1 MQNPHLSE
9 ANSTKAAVT
18 GADSGTFSR
27 IVFILVFGCVVGAV
41 SSLASIGFITVID
54 WLNDILLVSPRSRM
68 IAGDSPWVV
77 FATIAVPAIGGLI
90 VGIIVLFIADKR
102 PHGPPDIIRAA
113 QGFGGDVPLKSGVLT
128 ALASIVGL
136 GCGASVGQ
144 YGPLAHMGAT
154 LGAFI
159 SRFSGSD
166 RPMGTVGVGCG
177 VAAAISTVFNAPI
190 AGIIFAHEVILRHY
204 SLRAFAPVT
213 VASTVGFVFANVVFK
228 RDPLFRIE
236 DVRVLYAPEFLGFVM
251 VGIAGA
257 LVAVLFMR
265 SILWFGRLAARINVA
280 RYLKPMFAGACIG
293 VVAIWLPDILGIGRE
308 TLRFAIIEDAFTA
321 SELAITLIAKIAAT
335 ALCIGFGF
343 AGGVFSPALLI
354 GILFGALVGT
364 GLDSAGIQI
373 HSDLSVYA
381 ICGMAAV
388 TSPVIGAPLTAILIV
403 FELTRNYG
411 LTTAVMVSVVF
422 SNVVAYRVFGR
433 SLFDVQLKSRGFD
446 LSFGRDKVVLDHRT
460 IENYVTQDFT
470 HLVAGDSLIGA
481 KQKLMADSN
490 TEGYVVSESGE
501 YIGTITLTQILEL
514 ERTNQSLDTL
524 AEQFARPEALI
535 FTRATTIWAAMDT
548 MEDFVGESIPV
559 VNSDTDHTLVGIV
572 FEASVVKA
580 YLDTTK
586 KIRTEEHG
594 FG

>member
-1 MQNPHLSE
+1 LTRE
-9 ANSTKAAVT
+9 ESTKSTVVSAET
-18 GADSGTFSR
+18 NTFAR
-27 IVFILVFGCVVGAV
+27 IVFILAFGCVAGAV

-54 WLNDILLVSPRSRM
+54 WLNDVFLVSPRSRM

-77 FATIAVPAIGGLI
+77 VATILVPAIGGLL
-90 VGIIVLFIADKR
+90 VGVIVLFIADKR
-102 PHGPPDIIRAA
+102 PHGPPDIIRAV
-113 QGFGGDVPLKSGVLT
+113 QGFGGDVPPRSGVLT
-128 ALASIVGL
+128 AVASIVGI

-154 LGAFI
+154 IGAFI
-159 SRFSGSD
+159 ARFSGSG

-190 AGIIFAHEVILRHY
+190 AGIVFAHEVILRHY

-213 VASTVGFVFANVVFK
+213 VASTVGFIFANVVFK
-228 RDPLFRIE
+228 RNPLFRIE
-236 DVRVLYAPEFLGFVM
+236 DVRVLYAPEFLGFVV

-265 SILWFGRLAARINVA
+265 SILLCGQLAKRINIA
-280 RYLKPMFAGACIG
+280 QYLKPMFAGACIG
-293 VVAIWLPDILGIGRE
+293 IVAIWIPDILGIGRE
-308 TLRFAIIEDAFTA
+308 ALRFAIIEDAFTA
-321 SELAITLIAKIAAT
+321 SELAVTLIAKIAAT

-364 GLDSAGIQI
+364 GLESAGIEA
-373 HSDLSVYA
+373 HSDLSIYA

-388 TSPVIGAPLTAILIV
+388 TSPVIGAPLTAIIIV

-422 SNVVAYRVFGR
+422 SNVVGYRVFGR
-433 SLFDVQLKSRGFD
+433 SLFDVQLKARGFD

-460 IENYVTQDFT
+460 IENYITQDFT
-470 HLVAGDSLIGA
+470 QLAVGDSLLSG
-481 KQKLMADSN
+481 KNKLLAESN
-490 TEGYVVSESGE
+490 TEAYVLSEQHE
-501 YIGTITLTQILEL
+501 YVGTITLTQLLQLEQ
-514 ERTNQSLDTL
+514 TNQSLEQVV
-524 AEQFARPEALI
+524 EQFARQEALV
-535 FTRATTIWAAMDT
+535 FTHSTTIWAAMDT

-559 VNSDTDHTLVGIV
+559 VISDTDSTLVGVV

-586 KIRTEEHG
+586 KIRAEEHG
-594 FG
+594 MG